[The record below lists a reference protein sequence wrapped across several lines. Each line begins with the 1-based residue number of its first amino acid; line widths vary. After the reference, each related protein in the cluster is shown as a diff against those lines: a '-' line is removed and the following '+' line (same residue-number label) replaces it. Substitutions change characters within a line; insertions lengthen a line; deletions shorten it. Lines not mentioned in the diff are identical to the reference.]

1 MQRLCNG
8 RPVFLQLLHRA
19 MQPRRV
25 MFTVTKD
32 VEVAVNV
39 DAEGDSRLTGSH
51 APQPTSWLWNCTAP
65 GGSLKACPGN
75 LQITHR
81 GCHMIPR
88 RLIVSAGMAVL
99 FAAASVAASRDRVGV
114 QPTQPSCKLRE
125 SNAEAL
131 LILSNY
137 YPGYWWD
144 HTDLTIAVQPHP
156 KATEEQVQAVQD
168 AIATWSDVLD
178 DCFDGLITLTDVT
191 GSDQNPQQ
199 AADIVVH
206 FVPKA
211 GGVAFGGYAICG
223 DHGCPNILVRSD
235 LPPALG
241 ADPYSPQYIEWVAL
255 HEIGHALGLGHATNL
270 LETTDLMGYG
280 WPTLGDPVL
289 SQCDIDALA
298 YIFAWALEGT
308 EPQPPG
314 PGPFVCDAE

>member
-1 MQRLCNG
+1 M
-8 RPVFLQLLHRA
+8 FL
-19 MQPRRV
+19 
-25 MFTVTKD
+25 
-32 VEVAVNV
+32 
-39 DAEGDSRLTGSH
+39 
-51 APQPTSWLWNCTAP
+51 
-65 GGSLKACPGN
+65 
-75 LQITHR
+75 
-81 GCHMIPR
+81 R

-99 FAAASVAASRDRVGV
+99 FAVASVAASREEVGV
-114 QPTQPSCKLRE
+114 QPMQPSCKLPQ

-131 LILSNY
+131 VILSNF

-156 KATEEQVQAVQD
+156 NATEEQVQAVQD
-168 AIATWSDVLD
+168 AIATWSEVLE
-178 DCFDGLITLTDVT
+178 DCFDDLITLTDVT
-191 GSDQNPQQ
+191 GSDRNPQQ

-211 GGVAFGGYAICG
+211 GGVVFGGYAICG

-241 ADPYSPQYIEWVAL
+241 RDPYSPQYIEWVAL

-270 LETTDLMGYG
+270 LESTDLMGYG

-314 PGPFVCDAE
+314 AGPFVCDAK

>member
-1 MQRLCNG
+1 MVL
-8 RPVFLQLLHRA
+8 
-19 MQPRRV
+19 
-25 MFTVTKD
+25 
-32 VEVAVNV
+32 
-39 DAEGDSRLTGSH
+39 
-51 APQPTSWLWNCTAP
+51 
-65 GGSLKACPGN
+65 
-75 LQITHR
+75 
-81 GCHMIPR
+81 R

-99 FAAASVAASRDRVGV
+99 FAAASVAASREKVGV
-114 QPTQPSCKLRE
+114 QPTQPSCKLPE

-131 LILSNY
+131 VILSNF

-168 AIATWSDVLD
+168 AIATWSDVLE

-191 GSDQNPQQ
+191 GSDRNSQQ

-270 LETTDLMGYG
+270 LESTDLMGYG

-314 PGPFVCDAE
+314 PGPFVCDAK